1 MDLGH
6 HAEGDQQAPR
16 ERSSV
21 DVRQQLAADRT
32 LLAWIRTSIA
42 LAGLG
47 FVVSKFN
54 LFLHEIRGTPTS
66 SALAAR
72 ALGLALVAAGAGA
85 VLLGL
90 IQHRQVARILFGRW
104 RSNAGAQV
112 AGRGG
117 GGWSTARPDGARR
130 LSGVRSALTELLPP
144 PRIG

>member
-1 MDLGH
+1 MDLGNPSPP
-6 HAEGDQQAPR
+6 EGDQQIPR
-16 ERSSV
+16 QRSSV

-66 SALAAR
+66 SSLAAR
-72 ALGLALVAAGAGA
+72 ALGLALVAAAAGA

-90 IQHRQVARILFGRW
+90 IQHRQVARILSDDGDPMPAPRW
-104 RSNAGAQV
+104 PAVVAAAGVLLGLIA
-112 AGRGG
+112 
-117 GGWSTARPDGARR
+117 
-130 LSGVRSALTELLPP
+130 LGVYLASEVH
-144 PRIG
+144 

>member
-6 HAEGDQQAPR
+6 DAEGDQQAPR

-66 SALAAR
+66 SSLAAR

-90 IQHRQVARILFGRW
+90 IQHRQVARILSDDGDPMPAPKW
-104 RSNAGAQV
+104 PAVAAAAGALL
-112 AGRGG
+112 G
-117 GGWSTARPDGARR
+117 
-130 LSGVRSALTELLPP
+130 LIALAVYLASEVH
-144 PRIG
+144 